1 MDWSADT
8 VKRLKSSTGP
18 SNDNESAIGP
28 LFIHWKKP
36 NIIYP
41 PNDSI
46 VPYRFV
52 FTARA
57 ATVGVPIHA
66 WKVQMEY
73 TNSAGKKVT
82 VQLNH
87 TFELGWFGAWMS
99 EMKCVVEFPPGITT
113 LNWVRAEY
121 HAGISSR
128 WGYAERLKKR
138 VLLAPVITQPSTSW
152 TAFPRFSGTG
162 EEGATVSLISNV
174 INDFGKAVVKNK
186 QWAFTSTVAWPMTE
200 VITLK
205 AFQNLDFQ
213 GSGPSEPVS
222 FSLLFPPQILYVSV
236 PLSGM
241 PTVSG
246 NGGLAGLTTEV
257 FLADFTGGVQLATTV
272 LENGSWSVSAQ
283 RAWPA
288 GHYTIKARQRSTLT
302 SAVSDWSLERS
313 FSVGPSRPG
322 LHNPGFVKVARPLL
336 SGTGANGATIKVY
349 QNADYGRVIA
359 SAVVANGQWSTTPT
373 QDLTSGDPT
382 TLVAEQW
389 LNNTSTRSELVPFTL
404 LLPPEL
410 TDANFGEDGIATV
423 GGKGLA
429 GCTVR
434 VTASQ
439 GSVPPLDATVQS
451 NGHWYAI
458 AARRWVPGLHMLT
471 AVHIGK
477 NFYAHRS
484 DVSGLLEVDVKPD
497 APLIAQPPIP
507 TLPTQALVI
516 TNVIPGNSTLQM
528 YDADTKKTIAG
539 SFSGFTANRTF
550 TPAQHWALGTRSV
563 YAIQTFNGA
572 QSAPSSICRFFAT
585 LEKLTVLYPE
595 HQEVMEQGGAFS
607 GRDGYGGPGSTVVL
621 YTTQS
626 SSPVATAI
634 PHTDGVWSST
644 ALPLL
649 PGEHVLNV
657 AIKLGALLSPPF
669 LRSFSI
675 KPRKLSI
682 TAPAASPILPKQA
695 LMIVGDHIPGAI
707 LKMHN
712 DAGQVDGTFSKS
724 GTSYT
729 FTPLKAWLPGAQQV
743 WVTQMYSGIQSD
755 PSSPVSFSAR
765 PVQPLI
771 GQPQEQSLAA
781 SDAPVIGSCS
791 RGAAVFLLGRDGN
804 ILTEAEV
811 TGSRWQ
817 ANYGWSAPGVQSV
830 RAIQVLNHV
839 DSQPADI
846 RTFYIKPRMAVISPP
861 EKPILARHPLKITGV
876 YPSSVIRLVDDGGKN
891 IAGGFAGSGV
901 ERLFTPAGDWL
912 TGNNTVRAI
921 QTVNSIASDPSLPCV
936 FSRLPMPLKIIPPA
950 DIAEPAQALTV
961 VNVDPSASKLIMY
974 LDGHVQVPGHFSG
987 SAGTFTFTPIDYW
1000 APGVSTSVYA
1010 TQIVND
1016 AESLPS
1022 EPCRFTAKPF
1032 APAFEVPRPG
1042 GYYDAEFEMGG
1053 ICAEGA
1059 AVQVLNLDGT
1069 VLSTWQASGNRWAG
1083 IHSWAMPGPKHKRLK
1098 QIVNGVESDPGPL
1111 CDFTIMVNAPS
1122 VTLPG
1127 SVFNAFDPI
1136 EITGVHPSADKVRV
1150 FNPRTQVRGTVEGTG
1165 SVRYFTPDTAWAHDS
1180 EICAAQVVEEFQSD
1194 PGKIVRFKVHPPMP
1208 KIVLPV
1214 HGAQYNATVEL
1225 SGEGTSGSTVFVFDL
1240 DNNQLASFPVS
1251 GRSWKGQC
1259 SSFKAGIQHIKVR
1272 QSYNGMA
1279 SPFSAFREFAVKPQA
1294 LIIVPAE
1301 SPAKPLQALTVQG
1314 VEAGSTSLR
1323 LISNGTPVAGVFVG
1337 DGSVRRFIPDQMWWA
1352 QNKVYAIQTVDGID
1366 SDWSDPY
1373 EFSAAIEAPIID
1385 HPVPNQ
1391 LMALHEPIYGHV
1403 QPSLEGARM
1412 ILHDATS
1419 GQFVAFVNVD
1429 VDGHWV
1435 SKGSLRLDPGFHE
1448 IFVTLALGDLPTV
1461 ESTRCSFRLMPYAP
1475 EIVPPTE
1482 PVQSR
1487 QALTIVYLH
1496 AQDASIAVIDAHG
1509 HDVAGSIVNSG
1520 LQATFTPDQS
1530 WPSGENRIR
1539 AYQVIGGVRSLP
1551 SVERIFNVP
1560 SALEIPS
1567 IVFPHEG
1574 TQNPSRPRI
1583 KIAGLPAAL
1592 ISLRNAKDNQLLHV
1606 QSADENGFLDLVL
1619 TSRLP
1624 PGPTQLQVKQR
1635 IQDRE
1640 SPWGQP
1646 YGFFVSPKPQT
1657 PIIERPTQNSGV
1669 QPDRV
1674 EISGRG
1680 TRGGELL
1687 LRHEGDEVDLLA
1699 TLTNTSSTWRW
1710 LSTTRWAEGEH
1721 GVRVQLVQSG
1731 DASDWSE
1738 VRKFRVKKGKFSIG
1752 EVGPVLSQPVVGENQ
1767 SVLLRMQVVDTETG
1781 EGQQGVTVRWITDET
1796 ADRKGLWVVSQTTHG
1811 GWAEYRYT
1819 PDAEGE
1825 HPVEAEVSDTHS
1837 DLILHVGF
1845 TVKALQENPW
1855 SEHFVMYLDD
1865 VPVNLALS
1873 ELKFRRGMTHSLRLE
1888 VRDSSMIGSTVAL
1901 EDLADAEAS
1910 GLECSPA
1917 WGERRTVDGQPMSW
1931 SVTSSSGDET
1941 HCGVKCVSSDLP
1953 DWHVPC
1959 LLLSDDLRSLIE
1971 VKLDK
1976 FSGKALGQTLYLCR
1990 GAVHTL
1996 VLEPRSDEVM
2006 DKQVSLVYAGDPVDH
2021 GVILSPLEGVPRAMK
2036 KSGLSWTFDCTK
2048 SAADVLL
2055 ALEMKI
2061 GGWEIASRVLPISL
2075 AHHKA
2080 VFSET
2085 FGPQAVPGT
2094 PPYLRYGVRV
2104 ASAYSEQILANHP
2117 VILIKD
2123 RQVYHQVTDENGWAY
2138 VNYFENETV
2147 TFNLPNLYDQQ

>member
-8 VKRLKSSTGP
+8 VRRRKGRTVQ

-28 LFIHWKKP
+28 LFVHWKKP
-36 NIIYP
+36 DVIYP
-41 PNDSI
+41 LNDAT
-46 VPYRFV
+46 VLHTFV

-57 ATVGVPIHA
+57 ATVSVPIHG
-66 WKVQMEY
+66 WKVEMRY
-73 TNSAGKKVT
+73 VDMAGKWVT
-82 VQLNH
+82 VQLKH
-87 TFELGWFGAWMS
+87 TFELVWFGLWMS
-99 EMKCVVEFPPGITT
+99 EMKCVVAFPPGVTT
-113 LNWVRAEY
+113 LHWVRAEY
-121 HAGISSR
+121 HAGVSSV
-128 WGYAERLKKR
+128 WGYAERLKLR
-138 VLLAPVITQPSTSW
+138 VPSAPVITQPSTSW

-162 EEGATVSLISNV
+162 EEGATVILTSDVVNI
-174 INDFGKAVVKNK
+174 IGKAVVKNK
-186 QWAFTSTVAWPMTE
+186 QWELTPTAALPMTE

-205 AFQNLDFQ
+205 AFQNQHFQ
-213 GSGPSEPVS
+213 GSKPSKPVS
-222 FSLLFPPQILYVSV
+222 FSLLFPPQILDVEV

-246 NGGLAGLTTEV
+246 SGGLAGLTVEV
-257 FLADFTGGVQLATTV
+257 FLADDTGGVQLATTV
-272 LENGSWSVSAQ
+272 LDGGSWSVSAQ

-288 GHYTIKARQRSTLT
+288 GHYTIKTRQRSTLT
-302 SAVSDWSLERS
+302 NAVSDWSLERS

-336 SGTGANGATIKVY
+336 RGTGANGATIKVY

-359 SAVVANGQWSTTPT
+359 STVVADGQWSATPT

-389 LNNTSTRSELVPFTL
+389 RNNTSTRSEPVTFTL

-410 TDANFGEDGIATV
+410 REVILGEDGIATV
-423 GGKGLA
+423 SGKGLA
-429 GCTVR
+429 GCTVS

-439 GSVPPLDATVQS
+439 GSVPPLEATVQS
-451 NGHWYAI
+451 NGRWYAI
-458 AARRWVPGLHMLT
+458 AAGRWAPGIHMLT
-471 AVHIGK
+471 AVQIGK
-477 NFYAHRS
+477 NFYSHRS
-484 DVSGLLEVDVKPD
+484 DVSELLHVDVRPD

-516 TNVIPGNSTLQM
+516 TNVIPGNSTLLM

-572 QSAPSSICRFFAT
+572 MSAPSIICRFFAT
-585 LEKLTVLYPE
+585 LEKLTVLSPE
-595 HQEVMEQGGAFS
+595 HQEVIEQGGAFS

-621 YTTQS
+621 YTSQS

-634 PHTDGVWSST
+634 PNTNGVWNST

-649 PGEHVLNV
+649 PGEHLLKV

-669 LRSFSI
+669 LRSFII

-682 TAPAASPILPKQA
+682 TAPAASPILPQQA
-695 LMIVGDHIPGAI
+695 LTIVGDHIPGAI

-712 DAGQVDGTFSKS
+712 DAGQVDGSFSKS
-724 GTSYT
+724 GTHYT
-729 FTPLKAWLPGAQQV
+729 FVPLKAWPPGAQQV
-743 WVTQMYSGIQSD
+743 WVTQTYSGIRSD
-755 PSSPVSFSAR
+755 PSSSVSFSSR

-771 GQPQEQSLAA
+771 GQPQEQFLAA
-781 SDAPVIGSCS
+781 PDAPVIGSCS
-791 RGAAVFLLGRDGN
+791 PGAAVFLLGRDGN

-817 ANYGWSAPGVQSV
+817 ANYAWPAPGVQSV

-861 EKPILARHPLKITGV
+861 VKPILARHPLKITGV

-891 IAGGFAGSGV
+891 IAGGFSGSGV
-901 ERLFTPAGDWL
+901 ERLFTPTGDWL

-921 QTVNSIASDPSLPCV
+921 QTVNSVASDPGPACV

-987 SAGTFTFTPIDYW
+987 SAGTFTFTPTAYW

-1022 EPCRFTAKPF
+1022 ESCRFIAKPF
-1032 APAFEVPRPG
+1032 APAFEVPQSG
-1042 GYYDAEFEMGG
+1042 EYYDAGFEMGG
-1053 ICAEGA
+1053 ACALGA

-1069 VLSTWQASGNRWAG
+1069 VLGTWQASGNRWAG
-1083 IHSWAMPGPKHKRLK
+1083 IHTWAMPGTKHKRLK
-1098 QIVNGVESDPGPL
+1098 QIVNGVESDPGPQ
-1111 CDFTIMVNAPS
+1111 CDFTIEVNAPS

-1127 SVFNAFDPI
+1127 RLFNAFDPI
-1136 EITGVHPSADKVRV
+1136 EITGVHPSADEVRV
-1150 FNPRTQVRGTVEGTG
+1150 FNPRNQVRGTVEGTG
-1165 SVRYFTPDTAWAHDS
+1165 SVRYFTPDTAWAPDS
-1180 EICAAQVVEEFQSD
+1180 EIRAAQVVEEFQSD
-1194 PGKIVRFKVHPPMP
+1194 PGAIVRFKVNPPMP
-1208 KIVLPV
+1208 KIVLPL

-1225 SGEGTSGSTVFVFDL
+1225 SGEGTSGSMVYVFDL

-1251 GRSWKGQC
+1251 GGFWTGQC
-1259 SSFKAGIQHIKVR
+1259 SSFKAGIQYIKVL
-1272 QSYNGMA
+1272 QSYDGRH
-1279 SPFSAFREFAVKPQA
+1279 SPLSAVREFAVKPQA
-1294 LIIVPAE
+1294 LTIVPAE
-1301 SPAKPLQALTVQG
+1301 PPIKPLQALTVQG

-1352 QNKVYAIQTVDGID
+1352 QNKVYAVQTVDDID
-1366 SDWSDPY
+1366 SDWSLAY
-1373 EFSAAIEAPIID
+1373 AFSPALEPPIID
-1385 HPVPNQ
+1385 YPVPNQ
-1391 LMALHEPIYGHV
+1391 SMALRESIYGHV
-1403 QPSLEGARM
+1403 QASLEGARM
-1412 ILHDATS
+1412 ILKDATS
-1419 GQFVAFVNVD
+1419 GQFVAFVDVQ
-1429 VDGHWV
+1429 VDGSWV
-1435 SKGSLRLDPGFHE
+1435 SAGALRLGPGFHD
-1448 IFVTLALGDLPTV
+1448 IVATLTLGDLPTV
-1461 ESTRCSFRLMPYAP
+1461 ESAPCSFRLMPDAP
-1475 EIVPPTE
+1475 DIVPPIE

-1487 QALTIVYLH
+1487 QALTIAHLY
-1496 AQDASIAVIDAHG
+1496 AQDASITVIDAHG
-1509 HDVAGSIVNSG
+1509 HDVAGSIVIGG
-1520 LQATFTPDQS
+1520 LRATFTPDQS

-1539 AYQVIGGVRSLP
+1539 ASQMIGGVRSLP
-1551 SVERIFNVP
+1551 SVERIFN
-1560 SALEIPS
+1560 LEIPS
-1567 IVFPHEG
+1567 FVFPHEG

-1583 KIAGLPAAL
+1583 KIAGLPSAL

-1606 QSADENGFLDLVL
+1606 QSADGNGFLDLVL
-1619 TSRLP
+1619 TSPLP
-1624 PGPTQLQVKQR
+1624 PGEAQLQAKQS

-1640 SPWGQP
+1640 SPWGEP
-1646 YGFFVSPKPQT
+1646 YRFFVWPKPQP
-1657 PIIERPTQNSGV
+1657 PIIDRPTQNSGV
-1669 QPDRV
+1669 QANRV

-1680 TRGGELL
+1680 ARGGELL
-1687 LRHEGDEVDLLA
+1687 LHHESDEIGLLA

-1710 LSTTRWAEGEH
+1710 LSTTQWAEGEH
-1721 GVRVQLVQSG
+1721 GVRAQLVQSG

-1738 VRKFRVKKGKFSIG
+1738 VRNFKVKKGKFSIG

-1781 EGQQGVTVRWITDET
+1781 EGQQGVAVRWITDET
-1796 ADRKGLWVVSQTTHG
+1796 ADRKGLWVVSQTTPG

-1825 HPVEAEVSDTHS
+1825 HPVEAEVSDTDS

-1845 TVKALQENPW
+1845 TVNALQENPW
-1855 SEHFVMYLDD
+1855 SKHFVMYLDD

-1888 VRDSSMIGSTVAL
+1888 VRDSSMTGSAVTL

-1910 GLECSPA
+1910 GLEFSPA
-1917 WGERRTVDGQPMSW
+1917 LGEPRTVDGQPMSW
-1931 SVTSSSGDET
+1931 SVTSSSGDDT
-1941 HCGVKCVSSDLP
+1941 HCGVKWVSSNLP

-1996 VLEPRSDEVM
+1996 VLDPRSDEVM
-2006 DKQVSLVYAGDPVDH
+2006 DKQVSLVSAGDPVDH
-2021 GVILSPLEGVPRAMK
+2021 GVILSPLEGVPRTMK
-2036 KSGLSWTFDCTK
+2036 KSGLSWTLDCTK
-2048 SAADVLL
+2048 STADVLL

-2061 GGWEIASRVLPISL
+2061 DGWAIASRVLPISL

-2104 ASAYSEQILANHP
+2104 TSAYSEQILTNHP

-2123 RQVYHQVTDENGWAY
+2123 RQDYHLATDENGWVY
-2138 VNYFENETV
+2138 VNYYEKETV
-2147 TFNLPNLYDQQ
+2147 TFNLDNLYDHQ